1 MTIIEIHIAKIMT
14 SYCII
19 NSNASTWYF
28 NAADSMTDI
37 PSLKVE
43 QILSL
48 SFCYRTEEGITKYH
62 KIYAVFLVT
71 FEIN

>member
-1 MTIIEIHIAKIMT
+1 MTIIAIHIAKIMT

-43 QILSL
+43 QILGL
-48 SFCYRTEEGITKYH
+48 SF
-62 KIYAVFLVT
+62 
-71 FEIN
+71 